1 MTWDELADELG
12 TDAAL
17 KSLDA
22 RGVQAV
28 IDILALV
35 VFADEKLSMLERS
48 EFEDQIDSLP
58 WLAGKDAEPAL
69 ERARAA
75 TTEDQWKAIVRQ
87 AAGPLRSAGVGEKV
101 YRMAAQ
107 LAWADLNM
115 HRNELVVLQLIADGM
130 GVPAARAAA
139 IDAEVG

>member
-17 KSLDA
+17 KGLDA
-22 RGVQAV
+22 RGIQAV

-69 ERARAA
+69 RRAKEAR
-75 TTEDQWKAIVRQ
+75 TEDAWKAIVRS

-107 LAWADLNM
+107 LAWSDLDL
-115 HRNELVVLQLIADGM
+115 HRNELRALQLIAEGL
-130 GVPAARAAA
+130 GVPADKAAA
-139 IDAEVG
+139 IDNAIG